1 MTPPRR
7 LAEVLE
13 PVEAETPYGGRSVS
27 YQPLGWT
34 WVALAPRARR
44 TGTEAGRDAGIE
56 TTTAETRAD
65 ARLQVGRR
73 LRLADEDWEIVTLDG
88 ISPGRVRLGLERRR

>member
-1 MTPPRR
+1 MSPPRR

-27 YQPLGWT
+27 YVSRGWT
-34 WVALAPRARR
+34 WAALAPRARR
-44 TGTEAGRDAGIE
+44 AATEAGRDAGIE

-65 ARLQVGRR
+65 PRLQVGRR
-73 LRLADEDWEIVTLDG
+73 LRLADEDWEIVTLDR

>member
-1 MTPPRR
+1 MSPPRR
-7 LAEVLE
+7 LVEVLE

-44 TGTEAGRDAGIE
+44 AGTEAGRDAGVE

-65 ARLQVGRR
+65 PRLQVGRR
-73 LRLADEDWEIVTLDG
+73 LRLADEDWEIVTVDG
-88 ISPGRVRLGLERRR
+88 LSPGRVRLRLERRR